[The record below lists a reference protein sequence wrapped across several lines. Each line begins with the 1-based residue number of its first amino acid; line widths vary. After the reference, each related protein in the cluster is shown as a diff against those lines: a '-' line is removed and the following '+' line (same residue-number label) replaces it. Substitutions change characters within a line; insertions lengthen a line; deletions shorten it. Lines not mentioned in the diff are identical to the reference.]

1 MATGIPK
8 DIKTP
13 LTDWLNPF
21 EEAADDAYEQ
31 LGSFRS
37 VIEKDLPIE
46 DVNPFRDARKLMAKR
61 LAEDEGLRETYRANI
76 AMLIHDNQTSE
87 PYYVEG
93 TADVIGQPYDLSN
106 VHCCNAIAEQ
116 LIRLIFDN

>member
-21 EEAADDAYEQ
+21 GEAADDAYEQ

-37 VIEKDLPIE
+37 VIEKDLPTE
-46 DVNPFRDARKLMAKR
+46 GVNLFRDARKLMARR
-61 LAEDEGLRETYRANI
+61 LAEDEELRNTYRANI
-76 AMLIHDNQTSE
+76 AMLIHDNQNSK
-87 PYYVEG
+87 PHWVEG
-93 TADVIGQPYDLSN
+93 TADVIGQPYDLSD
-106 VHCCNAIAEQ
+106 VQCCNAMAEQ